1 MPSKRAPP
9 DAKMPRMQT
18 ADQRLPSVIPI
29 AGMIVGNS
37 MHVASATAPRLVQ
50 DANELRVAQDTV
62 VRPTPDI
69 RPQPQTT
76 A

>member
-1 MPSKRAPP
+1 
-9 DAKMPRMQT
+9 
-18 ADQRLPSVIPI
+18 
-29 AGMIVGNS
+29 
-37 MHVASATAPRLVQ
+37 VQ